1 MAFALLVQIKFVLL
15 LSRQGKVRL
24 SKWYTTMTQK
34 DRAKIIRE
42 ITPMVLARPLKLC
55 NFLDWKDNKV
65 TACSQNYAR
74 WFTVCSIL
82 PQGSNRRES
91 GLRRSVHY
99 AQLLSCAL
107 VTDTSH
113 IAQPLLCDPNA
124 LYCT

>member
-1 MAFALLVQIKFVLL
+1 MTSSGRSADCWRRALVQIKFVLL

-65 TACSQNYAR
+65 SRPSSSVAC
-74 WFTVCSIL
+74 
-82 PQGSNRRES
+82 
-91 GLRRSVHY
+91 
-99 AQLLSCAL
+99 
-107 VTDTSH
+107 
-113 IAQPLLCDPNA
+113 
-124 LYCT
+124 